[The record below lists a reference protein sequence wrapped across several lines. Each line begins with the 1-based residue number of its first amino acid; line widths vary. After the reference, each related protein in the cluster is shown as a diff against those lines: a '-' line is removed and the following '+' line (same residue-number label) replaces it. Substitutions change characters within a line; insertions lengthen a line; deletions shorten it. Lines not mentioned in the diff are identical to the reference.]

1 MFEYQLTD
9 ENSKI
14 WNVIIDRFFE
24 GNESLCYIQYNNL
37 LRNKAR
43 LFIFSNLRTK

>member
-24 GNESLCYIQYNNL
+24 GNESLRYIYSSNIFLNNL
-37 LRNKAR
+37 K
-43 LFIFSNLRTK
+43 FIQIKIF